1 MIQEKAYAKVNLH
14 LQVVGKRE
22 DGYHLLETLFA
33 KVNLYDTVYVEFI
46 RDKDIEIIVE
56 GEKIAKEKN
65 LAYIAGK
72 WYLSRYRIKKWGAS
86 IVIKKNVPIGSG
98 LGGGSSNA
106 ASVIRAFLKFFKE
119 RDPNLIKDS
128 ATLGADIPFLLSDHT
143 LAIGKGVGEILEPIE
158 SERKRNYKIT
168 IIYPNLFVST
178 KEVFD
183 KFDEMEKNIIQSN
196 PPIDANFIKEIASSF
211 DVDIMKEKF
220 FNHLE
225 KACFS
230 LKPEIKKLKEGLKKI
245 TNGFVFM
252 TGSGSS
258 VCVLTERDERVPV
271 EKLDGLGNFQIYE
284 VDFL

>member
-22 DGYHLLETLFA
+22 DGYHLIETLFA
-33 KVNLYDTVYVEFI
+33 KVDLYDTIYVEFI

-86 IVIKKNVPIGSG
+86 IVIKKNIPIGSG

-106 ASVIRAFLKFFKE
+106 ASVIKAFLKFFKE
-119 RDPNLIKDS
+119 KDPNLISDS
-128 ATLGADIPFLLSDHT
+128 AILGADIPFLLSDYT
-143 LAIGKGVGEILEPIE
+143 LSIGKGVGEILEPVE
-158 SERKRNYKIT
+158 SKKKKDYKVT
-168 IIYPNLFVST
+168 IIYPDIFVST

-183 KFDEMEKNIIQSN
+183 RFDEMEKTIIQSN
-196 PPIDANFIKEIASSF
+196 PPIDVNLIREIASSF
-211 DVDIMKEKF
+211 DVDAMKEKF

-225 KACFS
+225 KACFT
-230 LKPEIKKLKEGLKKI
+230 LKPEIKKLKENLEEL

-258 VCVLTERDERVPV
+258 ICVLTEKNERIPL
-271 EKLDGLGNFQIYE
+271 EKLDGSGNFKVYE
-284 VDFL
+284 VGFL